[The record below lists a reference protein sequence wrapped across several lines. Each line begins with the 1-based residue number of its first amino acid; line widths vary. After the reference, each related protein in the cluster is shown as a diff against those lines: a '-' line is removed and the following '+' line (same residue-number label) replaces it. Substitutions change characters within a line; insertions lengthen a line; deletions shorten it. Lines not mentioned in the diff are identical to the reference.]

1 MSKSVEPNKSIV
13 RRFFRAIESGDLSV
27 LDEIVSETYDFHLPG
42 QSPGRE
48 SLKRYLAGL
57 RAALPDLQLPIKD
70 MVAEDDKV
78 AVFNSV
84 RGTHKGDFGPMK
96 ATGKRLDFMVF
107 HLYRLENE
115 RLAEHWEVVDFATLQ
130 AQIRD

>member
-1 MSKSVEPNKSIV
+1 MSKDTESNKAIV
-13 RRFFRAIESGDLSV
+13 RRFFNAIESGDLSV
-27 LDEIVSETYDFHLPG
+27 LDEIVTETYDFHVPG
-42 QSPGRE
+42 QGPGRK

-78 AVFNSV
+78 GVLNSV

-96 ATGKRLDFMVF
+96 ATGKRVDFMVF
-107 HLYRLENE
+107 HLYRLEDG
-115 RLAEHWEVVDFATLQ
+115 RLAEHWEVADFATLH

>member
-1 MSKSVEPNKSIV
+1 MSNKTELNKSIV
-13 RRFFRAIESGDLSV
+13 RRFFNAIESGDLSV
-27 LDEIVSETYDFHLPG
+27 LDEIVTDTYDFHVPG
-42 QSPGRE
+42 QGPGRE

-57 RAALPDLQLPIKD
+57 RAALPDLQLPIRD
-70 MVAEDDKV
+70 MVAENDKV

-96 ATGKRLDFMVF
+96 ATGKRVDFTVF
-107 HLYRLENE
+107 HLYRLEVG
-115 RLAEHWEVVDFATLQ
+115 RLAEHWEVTDFATLQ

>member
-27 LDEIVSETYDFHLPG
+27 LDEIVSEAYDFHLPG

-96 ATGKRLDFMVF
+96 ASGKRVDFMVF